1 METEILKAIATAKE
15 ATKENGEARV
25 LLILD
30 GLDFLLAA
38 TGCVTLEIM
47 ELVGAVRDVRAP
59 LFSLPQSDYI
69 R

>member
-15 ATKENGEARV
+15 ATNENGEAGV
-25 LLILD
+25 LLVLD

-38 TGCVTLEIM
+38 TGCATLEIM
-47 ELVGAVRDVRAP
+47 ELVGAVREARAS
-59 LFSLPQSDYI
+59 LLSLPQYDYI